1 MARTRILSPWAIV
14 ALLVFAV
21 LSGCGP
27 EPGDTTPTGEAT
39 ARERAVFR
47 VRGMT

>member
-1 MARTRILSPWAIV
+1 MARIRILSPWAIV

-21 LSGCGP
+21 LSGCGS
-27 EPGDTTPTGEAT
+27 EPGNTPPTGEPT

-47 VRGMT
+47 VPGMT